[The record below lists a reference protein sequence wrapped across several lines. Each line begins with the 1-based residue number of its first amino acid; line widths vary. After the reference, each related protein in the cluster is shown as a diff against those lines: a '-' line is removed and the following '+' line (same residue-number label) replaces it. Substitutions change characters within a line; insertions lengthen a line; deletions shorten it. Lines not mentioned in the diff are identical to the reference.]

1 MVFSTNLSGYFCSIA
16 ERNTWIAYTT
26 PLFCEFNPA
35 SHFALTKMVAVFEV
49 ICVFDMCIKIPM

>member
-1 MVFSTNLSGYFCSIA
+1 MVFSTNLSGYFCSTA
-16 ERNTWIAYTT
+16 EINTWIAYTT
-26 PLFCEFNPA
+26 SLFCEFNPA